1 MRQLRRAS
9 SNANDEIPSRVPP
22 LSLSKGPAGMWGIK
36 MGVMVVEGEVPPP
49 RGNSRKEW
57 ELSGIP
63 NHDSTF
69 LIWKGT
75 WMRPV
80 TVSSPVGDS
89 ESTKSVDLSGQTC
102 PLGKSVSREIQV
114 ADKSLSGSTFLNQR
128 FLLSPTHT
136 SLWCPATPQNKV
148 WTLPCDRVIG
158 KWSEPHL
165 PVNGLQRTFYST
177 PSHFLHVVNKE

>member
-22 LSLSKGPAGMWGIK
+22 FSLSKGPAGMQGIK
-36 MGVMVVEGEVPPP
+36 MGVMVVEGRFHLQEVT
-49 RGNSRKEW
+49 KEW
-57 ELSGIP
+57 ELSGSP

-89 ESTKSVDLSGQTC
+89 ESTKSVDLSGQAC
-102 PLGKSVSREIQV
+102 PLGKPVSREIQMT
-114 ADKSLSGSTFLNQR
+114 DKSLSGSTFLNQC

-136 SLWCPATPQNKV
+136 SLCHPTTPQNKSEHYPV
-148 WTLPCDRVIG
+148 TESAASGLNPTSQSMDFREHSIAHRHTSPCC
-158 KWSEPHL
+158 
-165 PVNGLQRTFYST
+165 Q
-177 PSHFLHVVNKE
+177 